1 VKRFAE
7 LGSEDG
13 SGLGCE
19 DPGDDAGD
27 VPMAVTIHHVAR
39 VAEVSVSTVSR
50 AFTVPDMVHP
60 QTRRKV
66 LRAAEELGYQPNRAA
81 RGLVTGRTGNIG
93 VVVPDVANPFFSA
106 VLKGCAARARGA
118 QHVVFLADAA
128 EDPRVEAEMVGAMAK
143 QVDGI
148 VLCSP
153 RENSAELHRVV
164 GTSPLVLVNRVECG
178 LPAVL
183 MDSADGV
190 RQAVEH
196 LAALGHRRIAY
207 LSGPAASWAGEER
220 LRGLRAAAPA
230 CDVEAVELGPF
241 PPTFQGGIQAT
252 DLALARGVTA
262 VLAFNDLMAIGV
274 LNRLAARGVSV
285 PGQMSVIGF
294 DDIEMA
300 SMTTGPLTTVQMPM
314 EAAGRAAVD
323 MLLDDPQPTPELQRW
338 LPTQLIVR
346 STTAPLSAAPVATR

>member
-1 VKRFAE
+1 LV
-7 LGSEDG
+7 SDDG
-13 SGLGCE
+13 SGRG
-19 DPGDDAGD
+19 GDDL
-27 VPMAVTIHHVAR
+27 MAVTIHHVAR
-39 VAEVSVSTVSR
+39 AAEVSVSTVSR
-50 AFTVPDMVHP
+50 AFTVPEMVHP

-66 LRAAEELGYQPNRAA
+66 LQVAEELGYQPNRAA

-106 VLKGCAARARGA
+106 VLKGCAARAREA
-118 QHVVFLADAA
+118 RHVVFLADAA
-128 EDPRVEAEMVGAMAK
+128 EDPRVEAEVVGAMAK

-153 RENSAELHRVV
+153 REDSDQLDRLV
-164 GTSPLVLVNRVECG
+164 GIAPLVLLNRADTG
-178 LPAVL
+178 LPTVL

-196 LAALGHRRIAY
+196 LGALGHRRIAH
-207 LSGPAASWAGEER
+207 LSGPASSWAGEER

-285 PGQMSVIGF
+285 PEEMSVVGF
-294 DDIEMA
+294 DDIEMS
-300 SMTTGPLTTVQMPM
+300 SMTTQPLTTVRMPM
-314 EAAGRAAVD
+314 EAAGRTAVD
-323 MLLDDPQPTPELQRW
+323 LLLDELPPGPELQRW

-346 STTAPLSAAPVATR
+346 STTAPRVPVPVATR

>member
-1 VKRFAE
+1 
-7 LGSEDG
+7 
-13 SGLGCE
+13 
-19 DPGDDAGD
+19 
-27 VPMAVTIHHVAR
+27 MAVTIHEVAR
-39 VAEVSVSTVSR
+39 GAEVSVSTVSR
-50 AFTVPDMVHP
+50 AFTVPEMVHP
-60 QTRRKV
+60 ETRRRV
-66 LRAAEELGYQPNRAA
+66 LQVADELGYQPNRAA

-106 VLKGCAARARGA
+106 VLKGCAARARE
-118 QHVVFLADAA
+118 QRHVVFLADAA
-128 EDPRVEAEMVGAMAK
+128 EDPRVEAEVVGAMAK

-153 RENSAELHRVV
+153 REDLAQLERLA
-164 GTSPLVLVNRVECG
+164 GAAPLVLLNRDVAG

-196 LAALGHRRIAY
+196 LGALGHRRVAH
-207 LSGPAASWAGEER
+207 LSGPSTSWAGKER
-220 LRGLRAAAPA
+220 LRGLRASAPE

-241 PPTFQGGIQAT
+241 PPTFQGGVQAA

-262 VLAFNDLMAIGV
+262 ILAFNDLMALGV

-285 PGQMSVIGF
+285 PQDMSVVGF

-300 SMTTGPLTTVQMPM
+300 GMTPQPLTTVRMPM

-323 MLLDDPQPTPELQRW
+323 LLLDGGTGGALQRW

-346 STTAPLSAAPVATR
+346 STTTPPAAER